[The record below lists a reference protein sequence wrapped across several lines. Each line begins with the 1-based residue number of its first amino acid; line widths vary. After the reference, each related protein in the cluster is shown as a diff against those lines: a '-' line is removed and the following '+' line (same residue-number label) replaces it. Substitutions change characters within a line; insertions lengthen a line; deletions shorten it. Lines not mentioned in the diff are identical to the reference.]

1 MSGAEIIESASC
13 NDDGEFDMAGIT
25 ISEEKIESWK
35 TRLQVI
41 ERELL
46 TLADEKAGIQR
57 KLAAVAELEEGDKNS
72 FTPASQHE
80 AGTGEQTDGLSL
92 VEAIPLV
99 ARKLNRPL
107 TPKEIK
113 RGLPEVG
120 YTQKMGTNYF
130 YTALKRAVDKGGL
143 IRTHDKKYVC
153 PPQTTAGVAINGASM
168 F

>member
-1 MSGAEIIESASC
+1 MSGAEINESASF
-13 NDDGEFDMAGIT
+13 DDGEFDMAGIT
-25 ISEEKIESWK
+25 ISEEKIEGWK
-35 TRLQVI
+35 TRLQAI

-46 TLADEKAGIQR
+46 TLTDEKASIQR
-57 KLAAVAELEEGDKNS
+57 KLAAVAELEEGDK
-72 FTPASQHE
+72 TAPTHISQHE
-80 AGTGEQTDGLSL
+80 PGSGESTDGLSL
-92 VEAIPLV
+92 VDAIPLV

-113 RGLPEVG
+113 LGLPEVG

-130 YTALKRAVDKGGL
+130 YTALKRAVDKGGI

-168 F
+168 I